1 MKIVD
6 GDEEKESFMEGVMA
20 WLYIFDVL
28 SYYHS
33 YYYYY

>member
-6 GDEEKESFMEGVMA
+6 GDEGKESFEEGTMA
-20 WLYIFDVL
+20 WLYIFDVP
-28 SYYHS
+28 SFYHC